1 LVICDSGRAV
11 NSPPGSHV
19 VFKRSIVLA
28 VMLAGSVG
36 VAAQPQRA
44 ADPRQDNVKAR
55 YNIFT
60 MEAVLERAVEHG
72 ADQLRRQVRRVM
84 PDMLLLSGAAEA
96 RGFRLEG
103 YGVFFDVE
111 VPALR
116 ESVAWQLRT
125 MIDENGTALT
135 TALQQL
141 KAFVQAQSI
150 QDARAKQSLEQ
161 ALKRIEL
168 VVGPVQPSPPP
179 PAPSSP
185 PGPTTPGAVTALTVD
200 PPSARPQSAPAPPP
214 VDTTLL
220 EDPNQSYEREVKDA
234 LIDAMLD
241 YSGPLGIGPE
251 EWLTIAARDNE
262 HRDRFSPGDPF
273 DTITIVLRIKGS
285 DLAAFRADRITK
297 DEARKRVEV
306 REF

>member
-1 LVICDSGRAV
+1 M
-11 NSPPGSHV
+11 
-19 VFKRSIVLA
+19 FKRSIVVTLILA
-28 VMLAGSVG
+28 TSVSL
-36 VAAQPQRA
+36 AAQAPRG
-44 ADPRQDNVKAR
+44 ADLRQDPVKAR

-60 MEAVLERAVEHG
+60 MEGVLERAVEHG
-72 ADQLRRQVRRVM
+72 ADQLRRQVRRLM

-116 ESVAWQLRT
+116 ESVAWSIRT
-125 MIDENGTALT
+125 MIDENGVALA

-141 KAFVQAQSI
+141 KAFVQSQSI
-150 QDARAKQSLEQ
+150 QDARARQSLEQ

-168 VVGPVQPSPPP
+168 VVGPMQPSPP
-179 PAPSSP
+179 ALAGANP
-185 PGPTTPGAVTALTVD
+185 PGSVTALTVEQPAGA
-200 PPSARPQSAPAPPP
+200 PPPAAPPPPP
-214 VDTTLL
+214 VDATLL
-220 EDPNQSYEREVKDA
+220 DDPSQAYEREVKDA

-241 YSGPLGIGPE
+241 YSGPLGIGAD

-262 HRDRFSPGDPF
+262 HRDRFVPGDPF
-273 DTITIVLRIKGS
+273 DTMTIVLRIKGS

-297 DEARKRVEV
+297 DEARKRVDV

>member
-1 LVICDSGRAV
+1 VL
-11 NSPPGSHV
+11 
-19 VFKRSIVLA
+19 KRSIVLA
-28 VMLAGSVG
+28 VMFAGSVG
-36 VAAQPQRA
+36 LAAQAQRA
-44 ADPRQDNVKAR
+44 ADLRQDNVKAR

-72 ADQLRRQVRRVM
+72 AVQLRRQVRRVM

-96 RGFRLEG
+96 RGFKLEG

-125 MIDENGTALT
+125 MIDENGVALT

-161 ALKRIEL
+161 ALKRLEL
-168 VVGPVQPSPPP
+168 VVGPVQPTP
-179 PAPSSP
+179 PASPSP
-185 PGPTTPGAVTALTVD
+185 PGPPAPGTVIAATAD
-200 PPSARPQSAPAPPP
+200 PPSPRPQTPPPPPP

-241 YSGPLGIGPE
+241 YSGPLGIGPD

-297 DEARKRVEV
+297 DEARKKVEV
-306 REF
+306 SEF

>member
-1 LVICDSGRAV
+1 M
-11 NSPPGSHV
+11 
-19 VFKRSIVLA
+19 FKRSIVVTL
-28 VMLAGSVG
+28 MLAATVVG
-36 VAAQPQRA
+36 LAAQTPRG
-44 ADPRQDNVKAR
+44 ADPRQDSVKAR

-116 ESVAWQLRT
+116 ESVAWAVRT
-125 MIDENGTALT
+125 MIDENGVALT
-135 TALQQL
+135 TALQQI
-141 KAFVQAQSI
+141 KAFVQSQSI
-150 QDARAKQSLEQ
+150 QDARARQSLEQ

-168 VVGPVQPSPPP
+168 LVGPVQPSSPPPAVGGTTPPPGSIVSLNVDPPGVRPAAPP
-179 PAPSSP
+179 PAP
-185 PGPTTPGAVTALTVD
+185 A
-200 PPSARPQSAPAPPP
+200 P
-214 VDTTLL
+214 VDSTLL
-220 EDPNQSYEREVKDA
+220 EDPSQAYEREVKDA

-241 YSGPLGIGPE
+241 YSGPLGIGGD

-262 HRDRFSPGDPF
+262 HRDRFAPGDPF
-273 DTITIVLRIKGS
+273 DTMTIVLRIKGS

-297 DEARKRVEV
+297 EEARKRVDV